1 MSMLA
6 QMMPGM
12 QFLPLL
18 IATVVIALSMGVL
31 SLCLVLFLPDSKLG
45 RQCARWTIWLGLAS
59 PLLFAFLT
67 GSHLLPIGYYILASP
82 LLVGLLA
89 YLLSEPHVRPFLRYF
104 RVVFLIIAA
113 LSIAI
118 FSYNLTT
125 NTLAGRDMMALLKGS
140 SDISLTGFTIQ
151 GQQRR
156 VVCRDSEVCRF
167 LTACLRHSEGSSYYG
182 SRYRI
187 LFDLSTGRN
196 YDAMNSFAGENGLT
210 LSIPEAN
217 PSEYGLS
224 THGVSFPE
232 PVPDKLKQLWAFL
245 DERDENVRGT
255 VLTLDSQGNF
265 TRTTDRALRR
275 M

>member
-1 MSMLA
+1 
-6 QMMPGM
+6 
-12 QFLPLL
+12 
-18 IATVVIALSMGVL
+18 
-31 SLCLVLFLPDSKLG
+31 
-45 RQCARWTIWLGLAS
+45 
-59 PLLFAFLT
+59 
-67 GSHLLPIGYYILASP
+67 
-82 LLVGLLA
+82 
-89 YLLSEPHVRPFLRYF
+89 
-104 RVVFLIIAA
+104 
-113 LSIAI
+113 
-118 FSYNLTT
+118 
-125 NTLAGRDMMALLKGS
+125 MMALLKGS